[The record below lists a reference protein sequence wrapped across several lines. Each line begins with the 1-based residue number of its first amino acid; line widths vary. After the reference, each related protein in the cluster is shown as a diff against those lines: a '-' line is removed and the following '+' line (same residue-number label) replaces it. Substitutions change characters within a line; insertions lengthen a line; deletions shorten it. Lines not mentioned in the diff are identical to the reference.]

1 MPVLPASFGIE
12 FHCTVIFEEN
22 AGVGVGAVSR
32 WPDC

>member
-1 MPVLPASFGIE
+1 MPVFPLSFGIE
-12 FHCTVIFEEN
+12 SHNTAIFEEN